1 MKRKMSTRSV
11 DDPTLFVGISN
22 SLREYP
28 YVCVNDA
35 VLARVRVLSS
45 SAVTSSTSL
54 IQTLK
59 NVSKT
64 LERMDFK
71 PISKPSVLPS
81 LHVDFPANV
90 TFRPDP
96 SFLARMLR
104 GTPVSKCVRTHIFVK
119 WYGAS
124 TELIL
129 YAEDSGVI
137 DPSTKI
143 HIHTMRHPRSVNQQ
157 KYYETALLKQILT
170 RIHSNSSSTFILVTG
185 PSGSGKTALLDAV
198 MRKSS
203 HPIKRFYPNRVA
215 HSLEGDS
222 ELYLSK
228 MLSIT
233 ESPSILLIDDVDVLA
248 ADREDSASTSLSR
261 SLCGQF
267 VRTLSRLLT
276 KTSSL
281 YVVVTA
287 IDASKLDREF
297 LALFRVKLQIPSL
310 DLEHRSRVLRVL
322 TRDMPLSERIS
333 LARIAGVTSGF
344 RPADLLNL
352 CREAAFRSVRRDAEE
367 IEWLDFK
374 DALRVVRSNLLSIA
388 TGQEE
393 AEEKHNN
400 DDEPKIDL
408 PGLRSQKELLETC
421 ILYPLL
427 LLSSSRGVKREKLPM
442 HPPKGI
448 IVYVYLHSSSRSS
461 DSTLTH
467 SNNNQQTQIR
477 SHRDGQDTTV

>member
-1 MKRKMSTRSV
+1 
-11 DDPTLFVGISN
+11 
-22 SLREYP
+22 
-28 YVCVNDA
+28 
-35 VLARVRVLSS
+35 
-45 SAVTSSTSL
+45 
-54 IQTLK
+54 
-59 NVSKT
+59 
-64 LERMDFK
+64 
-71 PISKPSVLPS
+71 
-81 LHVDFPANV
+81 
-90 TFRPDP
+90 
-96 SFLARMLR
+96 
-104 GTPVSKCVRTHIFVK
+104 
-119 WYGAS
+119 
-124 TELIL
+124 
-129 YAEDSGVI
+129 
-137 DPSTKI
+137 
-143 HIHTMRHPRSVNQQ
+143 
-157 KYYETALLKQILT
+157 
-170 RIHSNSSSTFILVTG
+170 
-185 PSGSGKTALLDAV
+185 
-198 MRKSS
+198 
-203 HPIKRFYPNRVA
+203 
-215 HSLEGDS
+215 
-222 ELYLSK
+222 

-393 AEEKHNN
+393 AE
-400 DDEPKIDL
+400 
-408 PGLRSQKELLETC
+408 
-421 ILYPLL
+421 
-427 LLSSSRGVKREKLPM
+427 
-442 HPPKGI
+442 
-448 IVYVYLHSSSRSS
+448 
-461 DSTLTH
+461 
-467 SNNNQQTQIR
+467 
-477 SHRDGQDTTV
+477 